1 MKKTEFDIFNFNSVF
16 FLFKNKQT
24 NKQIMKTLKIIPLLV
39 FTILSLFSCEKKPSQ
54 ITNTLDYNKYLNVK
68 GNKSLTFAN
77 NEIDFWQKKFDAAP
91 NQISYLSMIASNY
104 ATLFEYTGDIKN
116 LYKTEE
122 LLTKSNEAYDY
133 SKVSTIRSLARNYI
147 AQHRFKEALVLA
159 NKALLIGEG
168 KKETQKLLFDVQMEL
183 GNFPEAVKKLNAM
196 RDMKDYDY
204 LIRLAKWNDHKG
216 DLKTAITF
224 MEKARDIAEKEDNKV
239 LKIWSYSNLG
249 DFYGHA
255 GRIQESYD
263 SYLKTLAI
271 DPNYSYALKGIAWI
285 VFSHE
290 RNTVEAKRIVEAIE
304 VTHNTPDFYL
314 LKSQIA
320 QFEGNKK
327 EEFSNRNAYFSMLQ
341 KNNYGAMYNKYNA
354 LIYADDK
361 QTASKALEIA
371 KIEIDHRPTPD
382 SYDLLAWSYFNLGE
396 NKKALEI
403 AQKHVVG
410 QSFEPKVQY
419 HLAMIYKSNKQ
430 VEKVQPIK
438 EELLSS
444 VYELGPN
451 LEKKVNQL

>member
-1 MKKTEFDIFNFNSVF
+1 
-16 FLFKNKQT
+16 
-24 NKQIMKTLKIIPLLV
+24 MKTLKIIPLLF
-39 FTILSLFSCEKKPSQ
+39 FTILSLFSCDNKPKQ
-54 ITNTLDYNKYLNVK
+54 ITKTSDYNKYLDVK
-68 GNKSLTFAN
+68 DNKSITFAN
-77 NEIDFWQKKFDAAP
+77 KEIDFWQKKFDAAP

-104 ATLFEYTGDIKN
+104 ATLFEYTGNIKY
-116 LYKTEE
+116 LYKTEA
-122 LLTKSNEAYDY
+122 LLTQSNKTYNY

-159 NKALLIGEG
+159 KKALAIGEG

-183 GNFPEAVKKLNAM
+183 GNYSEACKNLNAI
-196 RDMKDYDY
+196 RDMNDFDY

-285 VFSHE
+285 VFSKE
-290 RNTVEAKRIVEAIE
+290 RNINEANRIIDAIA
-304 VTHNTPDFYL
+304 VIHNTPDFYL

-320 QFEGNKK
+320 QFEGNKTK
-327 EEFSNRNAYFSMLQ
+327 EVENRNAYFAMLQ
-341 KNNYGAMYNKYNA
+341 DNNYGAMYNKYNV
-354 LIYADDK
+354 LIYADAK
-361 QTASKALEIA
+361 ETASKALEIA
-371 KIEIDHRPTPD
+371 KVEVEHRPTPG
-382 SYDLLAWSYFNLGE
+382 SYDLLAWSYLNNGQ

-403 AQKHVVG
+403 AQQYVVG
-410 QSFEPKVQY
+410 KSFEPKVQY
-419 HLAMIYKSNKQ
+419 HLAMIYKSNKLAL
-430 VEKVQPIK
+430 KTKPIK

-444 VYELGPN
+444 LYELGPN
-451 LEKKVNQL
+451 FEKKVNQL